1 MSDWIVRLIEQS
13 GYLGVAFLMFLET
26 VFPPIPSEV
35 IMSVAGVAAGQGKL
49 HFGWV
54 VASGT
59 AGAMLGNIFWYLA
72 ARALGIQR
80 LEPLIR
86 RWGRWITMSWAEV
99 QQAQRWFDEHGT
111 FFVFLGRMLPTVRSL
126 VSIPAGLLKMSFR
139 RFLWAS
145 TLGTAG
151 WTALIAA
158 AGYKLGENYTDIEM
172 ILGPAANAILV
183 ILLLGYIYRVWTHR
197 HMPVEDASKPD
208 PNNL

>member
-1 MSDWIVRLIEQS
+1 MSDWIIRLIEQS

-49 HFGWV
+49 DYWFV

-59 AGAMLGNIFWYLA
+59 AGAMLGNVLWYLA

-99 QQAQRWFDEHGT
+99 KKAERWFALHGT
-111 FFVFLGRMLPTVRSL
+111 FFVFLGRLLPTVRSL

-139 RFLWAS
+139 RFLLAS
-145 TLGTAG
+145 TLGTAA
-151 WTALIAA
+151 WTAILAY
-158 AGYKLGENYTDIEM
+158 AGFKLGENYTDIEE
-172 ILGPAANAILV
+172 ILGPATNAVLAVLV
-183 ILLLGYIYRVWTHR
+183 VGYIYRVWTHR
-197 HMPVEDASKPD
+197 HMPREDAAE
-208 PNNL
+208 